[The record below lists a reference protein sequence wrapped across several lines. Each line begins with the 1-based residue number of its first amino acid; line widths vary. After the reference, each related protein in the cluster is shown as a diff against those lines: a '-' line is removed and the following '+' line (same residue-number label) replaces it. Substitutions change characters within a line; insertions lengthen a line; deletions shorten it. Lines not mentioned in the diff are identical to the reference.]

1 MFKPLSAMLN
11 DLFPYIWPK
20 GRNDIKSRIIIALII
35 LILAKILTV
44 LVPYTYKWATDA
56 IVGDNTAPNIIP
68 IVLLTPVMLII
79 AFGFGRILMVAFNQ
93 LRDAL
98 FVKVGQT
105 AVRSLGKKSFHH
117 LHSLSLSFHLNRRT
131 GALNRITDRGVKG
144 IESII
149 RLLILN
155 TFPTVIEFV
164 FVGFILL
171 YEFDWRFLIVV
182 FLTVISYTFFTVYYS
197 SLRKIYRTQMNS
209 SDEDANTK
217 SLDALIN
224 YETVKHFNNEQ
235 IEEERFDEA
244 MSGYEKASSKV
255 LTSLA
260 FLNFGQTAIFTIG
273 LTICMLMSGIEVSKG
288 NQTIGDFVLVNAL
301 LMQLSIPL
309 NFFGFIYREISQGMI
324 DLRSLFSVLKIEPE
338 IKDKKNAI
346 EMSFEKTDIEFKN
359 VSFSYDNKRNVLN
372 KINFKI
378 PSGSSLAIVGPTGAG
393 KSTISRLLFRFYD
406 VSSGSILVNGK
417 DVRDITQVSLRK
429 NIGVVPQDT
438 VLFNDTIY
446 YNLSYG
452 KINADEKEIWEVARR
467 AKLSE
472 LIKTLPDGMS
482 TVVGERGL
490 KLSGGEKQRVAIA
503 RTLLKNP
510 PILILDEATS
520 SLDTLTEKEIKVSLN
535 NLAKKRTSIIIAH
548 RLSTIVDADKI
559 LVFEKGKIIEQ
570 GTHIQLLK
578 KKGLYADMWNTQQTI
593 EKAEETLQN
602 IKPEYKKLLRK

>member
-1 MFKPLSAMLN
+1 MLN

-79 AFGFGRILMVAFNQ
+79 AFGVGRILMVAFNQ

-182 FLTVISYTFFTVYYS
+182 FLTVITYTFFTVYYS
-197 SLRKIYRTQMNS
+197 SLRKIYRKQMNS

>member
-1 MFKPLSAMLN
+1 MLN

-35 LILAKILTV
+35 LILAKVLTV

-56 IVGDNTAPNIIP
+56 IVGDNTAPHIIP
-68 IVLLTPVMLII
+68 IVFLTPVMLII
-79 AFGFGRILMVAFNQ
+79 AFGVGRILMVAFNQ

-105 AVRSLGKKSFHH
+105 AVRNLGKKSFHH

-182 FLTVISYTFFTVYYS
+182 FLTVITYTFFTVYYS
-197 SLRKIYRTQMNS
+197 SLRKIYRKQMNS

-452 KINADEKEIWEVARR
+452 KINADEKEIWEIARR

-472 LIKTLPDGMS
+472 LIRTLPDGMS

>member
-1 MFKPLSAMLN
+1 MA
-11 DLFPYIWPK
+11 
-20 GRNDIKSRIIIALII
+20 
-35 LILAKILTV
+35 
-44 LVPYTYKWATDA
+44 
-56 IVGDNTAPNIIP
+56 
-68 IVLLTPVMLII
+68 
-79 AFGFGRILMVAFNQ
+79 
-93 LRDAL
+93 
-98 FVKVGQT
+98 
-105 AVRSLGKKSFHH
+105 
-117 LHSLSLSFHLNRRT
+117 
-131 GALNRITDRGVKG
+131 
-144 IESII
+144 
-149 RLLILN
+149 
-155 TFPTVIEFV
+155 
-164 FVGFILL
+164 
-171 YEFDWRFLIVV
+171 
-182 FLTVISYTFFTVYYS
+182 
-197 SLRKIYRTQMNS
+197 
-209 SDEDANTK
+209 
-217 SLDALIN
+217 
-224 YETVKHFNNEQ
+224 
-235 IEEERFDEA
+235 
-244 MSGYEKASSKV
+244 
-255 LTSLA
+255 
-260 FLNFGQTAIFTIG
+260 
-273 LTICMLMSGIEVSKG
+273 
-288 NQTIGDFVLVNAL
+288 
-301 LMQLSIPL
+301 
-309 NFFGFIYREISQGMI
+309 
-324 DLRSLFSVLKIEPE
+324 E
-338 IKDKKNAI
+338 IKDKMNAI
-346 EMSFEKTDIEFKN
+346 DMSFDKTDIEFKN

-378 PSGSSLAIVGPTGAG
+378 PSGSSLAIVGPTGSG

-452 KINADEKEIWEVARR
+452 KINSDEKEIWEVARR

-472 LIKTLPDGMS
+472 LIKALPDGMS